1 MKISKFFVII
11 LSLTAT
17 SLAAQAIEIGKK
29 DSIDSKILEEMRYLK
44 IILPSTYEQYSK
56 IKYPVVYILDGDFL
70 LQSTSGIVEYMSKT
84 GQIPEMIQVYISN
97 TDRTRDFTPTRTNK
111 NYEGEKDPSLE
122 KSGGGKNF
130 LDFLNNELI
139 QYIDKNYRTNS
150 FNILIGRSFAGLIG
164 GFDYLQEKTEL
175 DSYLLIDPSFWWNEQ
190 NTVKLAENVLYK
202 VIENKRLYISSSDNF
217 EFSNY
222 IEKMRNSQVSFFEK
236 IKNKNIDHT
245 KIKIEIFEQCTHGT
259 VTIPSLYNG
268 LAFLFDDYFLT
279 GMKYRSADEIISHF
293 DQFSESYGS
302 EFVPL
307 EGMINWLAS
316 VQNEKDSSEALKLY
330 ELNVYNYPKS
340 INALLTLAEQYEK
353 RNMTEKALE
362 RYMDILKIDGVN
374 KKAMERI
381 EQLKN

>member
-1 MKISKFFVII
+1 MKISKFFVVI

-29 DSIDSKILEEMRYLK
+29 DSIDSEILEEMRYLR

-56 IKYPVVYILDGDFL
+56 IKYPVIYILDGDFL
-70 LQSTSGIVEYMSKT
+70 LHSTSGIVEYMSKT

-97 TDRTRDFTPTRTNK
+97 TNRTRDFTPSHTVI
-111 NYEGEKDPSLE
+111 NYDGEIDQSLE
-122 KSGGGKNF
+122 KSGGGR
-130 LDFLNNELI
+130 DFLSFLNLELVRF
-139 QYIDKNYRTNS
+139 IDKSYRTNS
-150 FNILIGRSFAGLIG
+150 FNVLVGRSFGGLIA
-164 GFDYLQEKTEL
+164 GFDYLQDRTEF
-175 DSYLLIDPSFWWNEQ
+175 DSYLLIDPSFWWDEKF
-190 NTVKLAENVLYK
+190 TVKKTKNVLD
-202 VIENKRLYISSSDNF
+202 NTLNRKRIYISSSDNF

-222 IEKMRNSQVSFFEK
+222 IEKMRDSHVSFFENL
-236 IKNKNIDHT
+236 KNKDIDST
-245 KIKIEIFEQCTHGT
+245 KIKLEIFEQNTHGT
-259 VTIPSLYNG
+259 VTIPSTYHG
-268 LAFLFDDYFLT
+268 LSFLFEDYFLK

-293 DQFSESYGS
+293 NQFSENNGS
-302 EFVPL
+302 EFTPL

-353 RNMTEKALE
+353 RNMTKKALE
-362 RYMDILKIDGVN
+362 RYMDIIKIDGVN

>member
-1 MKISKFFVII
+1 MKIVSI
-11 LSLTAT
+11 LLLIFWSATT
-17 SLAAQAIEIGKK
+17 SLFAQTLEIGKR
-29 DSIDSKILEEMRYLK
+29 DSIYSKILGETRPFK
-44 IILPSTYEQYSK
+44 IILPSTYGQYSK
-56 IKYPVVYILDGDFL
+56 IKYPVLYILDGGFL
-70 LQSTSGIVEYMSKT
+70 IQSTSGIVEYMSKT

-97 TDRTRDFTPTRTNK
+97 TDRTRDFTPTHTIK

-130 LDFLNNELI
+130 LDFLNNELV
-139 QYIDKNYRTNS
+139 QYIDKNYRTNT
-150 FNILIGRSFAGLIG
+150 FNMLVGRSFAGLIG

-190 NTVKLAENVLYK
+190 ITVKLAENVLYK
-202 VIENKRLYISSSDNF
+202 VIENKKVYISSSDNF

-222 IEKMRNSQVSFFEK
+222 IEKMRNSQVSFFEE

-245 KIKIEIFEQCTHGT
+245 KIKFEIFEQNTHGT

-268 LAFLFDDYFLT
+268 LAFLFEDYFLT

-293 DQFSESYGS
+293 AQFSENNGA
-302 EFVPL
+302 EFTPL

-316 VQNEKDSSEALKLY
+316 VQDKNDSSEALKLY

-340 INALLTLAEQYEK
+340 INALQTLAEQYEQL
-353 RNMTEKALE
+353 NMTEKAVE
-362 RYMDILKIDGVN
+362 KYADILKIDGGN
-374 KKAMERI
+374 KKAIERI
-381 EQLKN
+381 KQLRN

>member
-1 MKISKFFVII
+1 MKIVSI
-11 LSLTAT
+11 LLLIFWSATT
-17 SLAAQAIEIGKK
+17 SLFAQTLEIGKR
-29 DSIDSKILEEMRYLK
+29 DSIYSKILGETRPFK
-44 IILPSTYEQYSK
+44 IILPSTYGQYSK
-56 IKYPVVYILDGDFL
+56 IKYPVLYVLDGDFL
-70 LQSTSGIVEYMSKT
+70 IQSTSGIVEYMSKT

-97 TDRTRDFTPTRTNK
+97 TDRTRDFTPTHTIK

-130 LDFLNNELI
+130 LDFLNNELV
-139 QYIDKNYRTNS
+139 QYIDKNYRTNT
-150 FNILIGRSFAGLIG
+150 FNMLVGRSFAGLIG

-190 NTVKLAENVLYK
+190 ITVKLAENVLYK
-202 VIENKRLYISSSDNF
+202 VIENKKVYISSSDNF

-222 IEKMRNSQVSFFEK
+222 IEKMRNSQVSFFEE

-245 KIKIEIFEQCTHGT
+245 KIKFEIFEQNTHGT

-268 LAFLFDDYFLT
+268 LAFLFEDYFLT

-293 DQFSESYGS
+293 AQFSENNGA
-302 EFVPL
+302 EFTPL

-316 VQNEKDSSEALKLY
+316 VQDKNDSSEALKLY

-340 INALLTLAEQYEK
+340 INALQTLAEQYEQ
-353 RNMTEKALE
+353 RNMTEKAVE
-362 RYMDILKIDGVN
+362 KYADILKIDGGN
-374 KKAMERI
+374 KKAIERI
-381 EQLKN
+381 KQLRN